1 MSYKRYR
8 PVDDT
13 FYVSSPFGPR
23 WGTQHRGLD
32 FGKTGG
38 SGGQPI
44 YAAQSGKVDYAG
56 AASGFGGRADGRAGW
71 IVVDHPAADGA
82 GTTVYGHVVRDT
94 GINVGTWVVAGQRI
108 GIINPDKTTNG
119 GVDPH
124 LHFEVHPYVWK
135 AGSQIDPAVWL
146 AGALSPGS
154 PAAAAVTT
162 TPTTTVTA
170 TATTEKASTAVAS
183 AGDIATFLTQDDP
196 AALLYRGREEDASG
210 KGEPGYF
217 TRNVK
222 QVLAEVGFLVSTF
235 EKAVLPTDEPDVEDI
250 GRQRH
255 LLGWV
260 LYIAGSVLDTR
271 RRLKRIETKLDALTE
286 GSTRR

>member
-1 MSYKRYR
+1 M
-8 PVDDT
+8 
-13 FYVSSPFGPR
+13 
-23 WGTQHRGLD
+23 
-32 FGKTGG
+32 
-38 SGGQPI
+38 
-44 YAAQSGKVDYAG
+44 YAAQSGKVVYAG
-56 AASGFGGRADGRAGW
+56 AATGFGGRADGRAGW

-82 GTTVYGHVVRDT
+82 GTTVYGHVVRDI
-94 GINVGTWVVAGQRI
+94 GITVGTRVVAGQRI

-154 PAAAAVTT
+154 PAAAAVNKLKTKVSAPATT
-162 TPTTTVTA
+162 TTTAVTTSKA
-170 TATTEKASTAVAS
+170 PTEKARTAVAS
-183 AGDIATFLTQDDP
+183 ADDIVKFLTKDNP

-217 TRNVK
+217 THNIK
-222 QVLAEVGFLVSTF
+222 EMLAEIGFSLTTYERAFDLST
-235 EKAVLPTDEPDVEDI
+235 EDPDTPPPVTQRAV
-250 GRQRH
+250 
-255 LLGWV
+255 LGWV
-260 LYIAGSVLDTR
+260 RYIAGSVLDTR

-286 GSTRR
+286 RSTRR